1 MQSKF
6 LVVNMIPRENLA
18 IERSI
23 LEKYGYKVEQGSG
36 NSVEQLIQNA
46 REAHALIGSHQ
57 PYTRKVFEQLKL
69 LKIVALIG

>member
-1 MQSKF
+1 MKSKF
-6 LVVNMIPRENLA
+6 LVINMIPRENLD

-23 LEKYGYKVEQGSG
+23 LETYGYRVEQGSG
-36 NSVEQLIQNA
+36 SCVEELIQNA
-46 REAHALIGSHQ
+46 REARALIGSHQ